1 VSDAADMLR
10 EAQYEFQNVSPG
22 AMDSKKHAAKA
33 KSLARRIIRK
43 YPDSYEATAA
53 QSLLANLGERVSVP
67 KPRNRHIHA
76 QGNER
81 HKPHRRV
88 QRDIPRSTASTEQS
102 LADGR
107 LSGFKNQFLMP
118 GWPLRLMQAIPVV
131 VGVILILRGLNVTS
145 YSRVDSS
152 VALLLVAGA
161 LLVYF
166 PRLDAFNDL
175 VSYAKTRIFLK
186 EDWDSKSKDLP
197 TRQDIAEIVAA
208 FVEGNKSKRLAMIL
222 VILFLS
228 GFLVTFAAAFYVVGA
243 RNSLD
248 SIEGWLL
255 NRKSTVP
262 ETDKPQ

>member
-145 YSRVDSS
+145 YSR
-152 VALLLVAGA
+152 
-161 LLVYF
+161 